1 MIDIAG
7 FEITGPVMLLGT
19 ITGLTYGLLA
29 VGLVLVFRSNR
40 LINFAHGEIGALG
53 AAVLGVAV
61 VKWKIPYWVAL
72 PAALGVSA
80 FAGGLTEV
88 AVVRRL
94 RNVPNLMSIVAT
106 LGVSQFLLVFSF
118 VINAQAGAGNLYP
131 QPSGFPEFDVGA
143 LRVTKAYFGMLVL
156 TPVVVAALTW
166 FLRRTRFGI
175 AIRGSADNADAARMA
190 GVSAGR
196 MSTLSWAIA
205 GAVSAFTAIMIFPT
219 RGFITAE
226 TLGPSLLL
234 RALVGAVIAR
244 MQSLPIALGAGIA
257 IGIIEQE
264 LLWNF
269 SGGGL
274 VEAAL
279 FVIILASLLLQ
290 PRSTGREEEKGS
302 WASVQPW
309 PPLQDALR
317 KIRAVRNLGW
327 IAAAITFT
335 FLIVAG
341 ILTTNASAVILIVIL
356 AFGLVGLSLGVVTGL
371 AGQLSLGQFAVA
383 GIGATASAIIVERTG
398 NFFLG
403 FGLAGLAAA
412 AGSALIGL
420 PALRIRGLMLAVT
433 TLSFALAAQSW
444 LFTQDWALGEG
455 RDPGR
460 PIIGSLTLDTGK
472 KYYFFSLIF
481 LAIGLWLGR
490 NVWRGSFGRRLRA
503 LRDNEDNARAFTVRT
518 TVVKLQAFAVAG
530 FLAGLG
536 GAVYGHTLS
545 RLSSTA
551 FPVRASIDV
560 VAMGAIG
567 GIGLLAGPILGAF
580 YIIGIPRFLPLD
592 SAGLAATQL
601 GWLLFILYVPGGI
614 AMLIRPV
621 RDRIIGFLSRGRVS
635 PKEQEDEPDEQ
646 AAGIGRT
653 ALVTRGERQAAPP
666 KTGTILSVKGLT
678 KRYGGVTAV
687 NGVTFDLQAGSTLG
701 IIGPNGAGKTTLFE
715 LVGGF
720 TRADEGTV
728 TFDGRDVSRVG
739 PESRGKLGLIRSFQ
753 DASLFPTMTV
763 LECVQ
768 LAMERRNPTRLL
780 PTLVGIDPWEKR
792 RTQSAREIVTLM
804 GLDQWRDKACGEL
817 STGTRRITEIAC
829 MLALEPSLLLLDE
842 PSSGVAQ
849 RETEALGE
857 LLERVKTYLGTT
869 LVVIEHDMPLI
880 MGMSDRIIAME
891 AGSVIA
897 DGPPKQVQADPQ
909 VIESYLGGDIT
920 TIQRSGLATGGAR
933 SGRRAG
939 AKAKTK
945 AKAKR

>member
-1 MIDIAG
+1 MIDING

-53 AAVLGVAV
+53 AAILGVAV
-61 VKWKIPYWVAL
+61 VKWKIPYWVAM
-72 PAALGVSA
+72 PGALAVSA
-80 FAGGLTEV
+80 GVGGFTEI

-118 VINAQAGAGNLYP
+118 VINSQAGAGNLYP

-143 LRVTKAYFGMLVL
+143 LRVTRAYFGMLVL
-156 TPVVVAALTW
+156 TPVVVAAITW
-166 FLRRTRFGI
+166 FLRRTRYGI
-175 AIRGSADNADAARMA
+175 AIRGSADNPDAARMA

-234 RALVGAVIAR
+234 RALVAAVIAR
-244 MQSLPIALGAGIA
+244 MQSLPIALGAGIGV
-257 IGIIEQE
+257 GIIEQE

-274 VEAAL
+274 VEAVI
-279 FVIILASLLLQ
+279 FVIIVGALLLQ
-290 PRSTGREEEKGS
+290 PKSTGRIEEKGS

-309 PPLQDALR
+309 PPLQDAFK
-317 KIRAVRNLGW
+317 KIWAVRHLGW
-327 IAAAITFT
+327 IAAVVTFVLAI
-335 FLIVAG
+335 IVG
-341 ILTTNASAVILIVIL
+341 IFTTNASAVILIVIL
-356 AFGLVGLSLGVVTGL
+356 SYGLVGLSLGVVTGL
-371 AGQLSLGQFAVA
+371 AGQLSLGQFAIA
-383 GIGATASAIIVERTG
+383 GIGATASAILVQRTG
-398 NFFLG
+398 NFFVG
-403 FGLAGLAAA
+403 FAAAGLVAA

-420 PALRIRGLMLAVT
+420 PALRIRGLMLAVS

-444 LFTQDWALGEG
+444 LFTQSWALGEG

-481 LAIGLWLGR
+481 LGLGLWIGR
-490 NVWRGSFGRRLRA
+490 NVWKGAFGRRLRA
-503 LRDNEDNARAFTVRT
+503 LRDNEDNARAFTIRT

-545 RLSSTA
+545 RLSNTA
-551 FPVRASIDV
+551 FPIGASIDV
-560 VAMGAIG
+560 VAMSAIG
-567 GIGLLAGPILGAF
+567 GIGLLAGPLIGAF
-580 YIIGIPRFLPLD
+580 YIIGFPKWIPLD
-592 SAGLAATQL
+592 SAGLAAQKL
-601 GWLLFILYVPGGI
+601 GWLIFILYVPGGI
-614 AMLIRPV
+614 AALIRPV
-621 RDRIIGFLSRGRVS
+621 RDRIIRLLTRNQ
-635 PKEQEDEPDEQ
+635 KIEDEDEPVPVEG
-646 AAGIGRT
+646 AVAMGST
-653 ALVTRGERQAAPP
+653 ALLSSGRAA
-666 KTGTILSVKGLT
+666 KASDRTGTILSVDGLS
-678 KRYGGVTAV
+678 KHYGGVTAV
-687 NGVTFDLQAGSTLG
+687 DDVSFDLEAGSTLG

-715 LVGGF
+715 LIGGF
-720 TRADEGTV
+720 TAADTGSV
-728 TFDGRDVSRVG
+728 VFDGRDVSRMG

-768 LAMERRNPTRLL
+768 LAMERRTPTHLL
-780 PTLVGIDPWEKR
+780 PAIVGLDRAERR
-792 RTQSAREIVTLM
+792 RTERAREIVKLM
-804 GLDQWRDKACGEL
+804 GLEAWRDKACGEL

-829 MLALEPSLLLLDE
+829 MLALEPSLLMLDE

-857 LLERVKTYLGTT
+857 LLERVKEYLGTT
-869 LVVIEHDMPLI
+869 LIVIEHDMPLI
-880 MGMSDRIIAME
+880 MGLSDRIIAME
-891 AGSVIA
+891 SGAIIA
-897 DGPPKQVQADPQ
+897 DGDPKSVRTDPV

-920 TIQRSGLATGGAR
+920 TIERSGIAT
-933 SGRRAG
+933 
-939 AKAKTK
+939 KAKPKRK
-945 AKAKR
+945 AKAKAKAGSARRK